1 VNKKIVKLIENKSY
15 GYLATAAS
23 NLQPYATPVV
33 FILHNGK
40 IYVPLDQKPKA
51 VSISK
56 LKRVKNIQE
65 NPKVCFLV
73 HHYDEDWTRLW
84 FVMITGYATLVN
96 GSLETIRTELK
107 TIHNKFLSKYSQYN
121 KISVGNFYIRI
132 RINKTAYWKY
142 AQVK

>member
-1 VNKKIVKLIENKSY
+1 MDIF
-15 GYLATAAS
+15 ATAAS

-51 VSISK
+51 VTILK

-96 GSLETIRTELK
+96 GSLEKIRTELK

>member
-1 VNKKIVKLIENKSY
+1 MNKKIVKLIENKSY

-84 FVMITGYATLVN
+84 FVMISGYATLVN

-142 AQVK
+142 AQEK

>member
-1 VNKKIVKLIENKSY
+1 MYPFVDKKIVKLIKNTSI

-23 NLQPYATPVV
+23 NLQPYMTPVV
-33 FILHNGK
+33 FIIQNK
-40 IYVPLDQKPKA
+40 NVYVPLDEKPKT
-51 VSISK
+51 VSISE

-73 HHYDEDWTRLW
+73 HHYDEDWTKLW
-84 FVMITGYATLVN
+84 FVMITGYAGLLDST
-96 GSLETIRTELK
+96 SEKLK

-121 KISVGNFYIRI
+121 KIALGNFYIRI

-142 AQVK
+142 AQSK

>member
-121 KISVGNFYIRI
+121 EISVGNFYIRI

>member
-1 VNKKIVKLIENKSY
+1 MNKKIVKLIENKSY

>member
-1 VNKKIVKLIENKSY
+1 MNKKIVKLIENKSY

-51 VSISK
+51 VTILK

-96 GSLETIRTELK
+96 GSLEKIRTELK

>member
-1 VNKKIVKLIENKSY
+1 MEKNIVRLIKNTSF

-33 FILHNGK
+33 FILHNNN
-40 IYVPLDQKPKA
+40 IYVPLDQKPKT
-51 VSISK
+51 VSISE

-73 HHYDEDWTRLW
+73 HHYDEDWTKLW

-96 GSLETIRTELK
+96 GTSKTLRTKLK

-121 KISVGNFYIRI
+121 KISVGSFYITI
-132 RINKTAYWKY
+132 RIDKSTYWKY
-142 AQVK
+142 SQAK

>member
-1 VNKKIVKLIENKSY
+1 MDKKIVKLIKNTSI

-23 NLQPYATPVV
+23 NLQPYMTPAV
-33 FILHNGK
+33 FIIQNENV
-40 IYVPLDQKPKA
+40 YVPLDEKPKT
-51 VSISK
+51 VSISE

-73 HHYDEDWTRLW
+73 HHYDEDWTKLW
-84 FVMITGYATLVN
+84 FVMITGYATLLDLT
-96 GSLETIRTELK
+96 SEKLK

-121 KISVGNFYIRI
+121 KIGLGNFYIRI

-142 AQVK
+142 AQSK